1 MWIAANPNP
10 EKRIV
15 PDCVI
20 RAISIAL
27 DKSWLEVSDELYNI
41 ARSRYSITSDDHIW
55 GRYLYE
61 LGYLPFLL
69 PESCPECLTIRA
81 FSKIFPRGTYVIGTG
96 YHAVAVVN
104 GNYFDTW
111 DSGNEI
117 PTFFFKIK

>member
-1 MWIAANPNP
+1 MWIPANPNP

-20 RAISIAL
+20 RAIGIAL
-27 DKSWLEVSDELYNI
+27 NKPWLEVSDGLYEI

-61 LGYLPFLL
+61 RGYLPFLL
-69 PESCPECLTIRA
+69 PESCPECITIKA
-81 FSKIFPRGTYVIGTG
+81 FSRMFPRGTYVIGTG

-111 DSGNEI
+111 DSGNEV
-117 PTFFFKIK
+117 PTFFFKIS